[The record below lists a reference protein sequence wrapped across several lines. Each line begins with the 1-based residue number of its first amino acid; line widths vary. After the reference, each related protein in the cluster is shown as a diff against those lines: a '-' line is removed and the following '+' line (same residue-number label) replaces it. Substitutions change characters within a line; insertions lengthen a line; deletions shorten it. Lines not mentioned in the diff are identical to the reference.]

1 MNPVSCIYDKSA
13 NKYDFTHSFNST
25 RHSTPRANELNSE
38 VTVKL
43 SNLSC
48 SRQGCKYP
56 LTKCNAIENMDLFTK
71 LLRLNGNIIYHL

>member
-1 MNPVSCIYDKSA
+1 MILHTALIQPDIQL
-13 NKYDFTHSFNST
+13 
-25 RHSTPRANELNSE
+25 RELTE
-38 VTVKL
+38 VTVRL

-71 LLRLNGNIIYHL
+71 LLGLNGNIIYRL

>member
-1 MNPVSCIYDKSA
+1 MNPVSCIYDKVQISMILHTA
-13 NKYDFTHSFNST
+13 LIQPDIPL
-25 RHSTPRANELNSE
+25 RELNE